1 MKPDRLARLPQVL
14 FEIGKAI
21 GSESDLPSLLANI
34 SELVCELVDADACS
48 VALLD
53 PERNC
58 LLTKAAFGLGHD
70 RIEEIS
76 FRPGEGVAGW
86 VVKNKQPAL
95 LGDVTED
102 PRFVVF
108 PNTPTPIRSM
118 ACVPLMAR
126 DEPVGSLT
134 ATAAREDAFGESDV
148 DLLSF
153 VARTIALDVENAR
166 LRKTS
171 VTDPLTGA
179 YNREFLQHRLPAE
192 LAHARQHG
200 RPLSVAMIDVDHFKA
215 VNDRYGHEI
224 GDRVLEE
231 VASRLRGAI
240 RRHDLLVRYGGEEF
254 LVVLPD
260 ADLHR
265 AREVGERMRQ
275 NLQGSAIRIEDERD
289 IEVRISVGVTEQVE
303 EDDATTL
310 IRRADTALYTAK
322 GRGRNRVEVA
332 Q

>member
-1 MKPDRLARLPQVL
+1 MKRDRLARLPQVL

-21 GSESDLPSLLANI
+21 GSEGDLASLLANI
-34 SELVCELVDADACS
+34 SELACELVEADACS

-53 PERNC
+53 PERDC

-86 VVKNKQPAL
+86 VVQHKQPAL
-95 LGDVTED
+95 IGDVAED

-108 PNTPTPIRSM
+108 PNSPTAIRSM
-118 ACVPLMAR
+118 ACVPLMVR
-126 DEPVGSLT
+126 DEPVGALT
-134 ATAAREDAFGESDV
+134 ATSAHANRFIESDV

-153 VARTIALDVENAR
+153 VAKTIALDVENAR

-192 LAHARQHG
+192 IAHALQHG
-200 RPLSVAMIDVDHFKA
+200 HPLSVAMIDVDHFKA
-215 VNDRYGHEI
+215 VNDRFGHDA
-224 GDRVLEE
+224 GDRVLAE
-231 VASRLRGAI
+231 VATRLRGAI

-260 ADLHR
+260 ADLER
-265 AREVGERMRQ
+265 AREVGERMRHT
-275 NLQGSAIRIEDERD
+275 LQSSAIPVDDGRD
-289 IEVRISVGVTEQVE
+289 IEVRVSVGVTEHRDGDEAQTIV
-303 EDDATTL
+303 
-310 IRRADTALYTAK
+310 RRADTALYLAK
-322 GRGRNRVEVA
+322 GRGRNRVEA
-332 Q
+332 AP

>member
-1 MKPDRLARLPQVL
+1 MKQDRLARLPQVL

-21 GSESDLPSLLANI
+21 GSEGDLASLLSNI
-34 SELVCELVDADACS
+34 SELVCELVEADACS

-53 PERNC
+53 PERGC

-86 VVKNKQPAL
+86 VVEHKLPAL
-95 LGDVTED
+95 IADVSED
-102 PRFVVF
+102 PRFLVF
-108 PNTPTPIRSM
+108 PNSPTAIRAM

-126 DEPVGSLT
+126 DEPVGALT
-134 ATAAREDAFGESDV
+134 ATAADPGHFVEAHV

-153 VARTIALDVENAR
+153 VAKTIALDVENAR

-171 VTDPLTGA
+171 VTDQLTGA
-179 YNREFLQHRLPAE
+179 YNREFLQQRLPAE
-192 LAHARQHG
+192 IAHARQQG
-200 RPLSVAMIDVDHFKA
+200 RPLAVAMIDVDHFKA
-215 VNDRYGHEI
+215 VNDRHGHDT
-224 GDRVLEE
+224 GDRVLAE
-231 VASRLRGAI
+231 VSVRLRGAI

-260 ADLHR
+260 ADLQR

-275 NLQGSAIRIEDERD
+275 TLQSSPIRVDDGRS
-289 IEVRISVGVTEQVE
+289 IEVRISVGVTELVDG
-303 EDDATTL
+303 DDAGT
-310 IRRADTALYTAK
+310 IMRRADTALYSAK

-332 Q
+332 T

>member
-21 GSESDLPSLLANI
+21 GSEDDLASLLSNI
-34 SELVCELVDADACS
+34 SELVCELVEADACS

-86 VVKNKQPAL
+86 VMEHKRPAL
-95 LGDVTED
+95 IGEVTED

-134 ATAAREDAFGESDV
+134 ATSVLTDAFGENDV

-179 YNREFLQHRLPAE
+179 YNREFLQQRLPAE
-192 LAHARQHG
+192 LAHARQKG

-215 VNDRYGHEI
+215 VNDRFGHDI

-275 NLQGSAIRIEDERD
+275 TLQNSAVRAEGDRE
-289 IEVRISVGVTEQVE
+289 IEVRISVGVTQHT
-303 EDDATTL
+303 DDDDSSTL
-310 IRRADTALYTAK
+310 IRRADTALYAAK

-332 Q
+332 S